1 MAAVLAAEMGTPERV
16 AIAVAECRR
25 MRLEVLPPD
34 VNESELD
41 FTITPRGIRFGLGA
55 VKNVGEGAAEGLIE
69 ARRASGPFRSLDDL
83 CARIDLQRPNKRV
96 LESFIK
102 CGARDAFGPRQ
113 SQLKPLDPPLPPP
126 HPKQADRPPRPGG

>member
-1 MAAVLAAEMGTPERV
+1 
-16 AIAVAECRR
+16 
-25 MRLEVLPPD
+25 MRLDVLPTD

-83 CARIDLQRPNKRV
+83 CARIDLQRANKRG
-96 LESFIK
+96 LESFFK
-102 CGARDAFGPRQ
+102 CGACHAFGPPQ
-113 SQLKPLDPPLPPP
+113 SRVNPLHATLPAA
-126 HPKQADRPPRPGG
+126 HVGHA